1 MKVVA
6 LDVGTKRIG
15 VAKADT
21 SVRIAIPDGTIV
33 VNNGAEFDEI
43 RSILRLN
50 KTDYV
55 VLGLPR
61 NNQGEET
68 AQSAYVRDF
77 AKKLKAKIPTV
88 KIRFQDESL
97 TSVEAESRLKSRKG
111 YNFAKGEVDTEAA
124 AIILQDFI
132 ESFSGGSARAE
143 SPEEGFENPDLLVMP
158 EKPKKVKKP
167 RKKAKKGQ
175 KTAKKKLAIVLISI
189 LAVLAIGVSGAFFWY
204 IADLSPVVTGVSC
217 KDTPDNDGC
226 KTVKFVVHRGDTTQK
241 IADNLEKKGLIKSSL
256 AFQIYYRLNFND
268 NSLKTGEYKLN
279 KTLSTPDIVKQLV
292 EGENESNVFKFTIL
306 PGETVKE
313 IKQRLVKEQGYS
325 EDEVNAAFAKNYDHP
340 ALKNRGDTSSLGAE
354 PLEGYLFGDT
364 YEFYKGESV
373 EKIITTALDAFYK
386 VMTENDL
393 EAKFAAQ
400 GLSLYQGIT
409 LASIVQR
416 EANSVE
422 QPKVARVFLNR
433 INKSLPLGSDV
444 TTQYALDLVDPDRKT
459 YTNNADALKVD
470 SLYNTRLYAGLTP
483 GPISNPGVSA
493 LKAVAEP
500 TETDALYFLTGDDG
514 MMYYSST
521 EEGHNQNIRDHCQEL
536 CKVSL

>member
-1 MKVVA
+1 MKVIA

-21 SVRIAIPDGTIV
+21 SVKIAIPDGTIIV
-33 VNNGAEFDEI
+33 KNGEEFDEI

-111 YNFAKGEVDTEAA
+111 YNFAKGEIDTEAA
-124 AIILQDFI
+124 AIILQDFM
-132 ESFSGGSARAE
+132 ENFSVSGRAE
-143 SPEEGFENPDLLVMP
+143 SAEKGFESSDPHTTP
-158 EKPKKVKKP
+158 EKSKKVKKG
-167 RKKAKKGQ
+167 AKNKSGGR
-175 KTAKKKLAIVLISI
+175 KLAIILISI
-189 LAVLAIGVSGAFFWY
+189 VAALGISAGGAFFWY
-204 IADLSPVVTGVSC
+204 ISDLGPVVTGVSC
-217 KDTPDNDGC
+217 KDTPDNEGC
-226 KTVKFVVHRGDTTQK
+226 ETVKFSVRSGDTTAQ
-241 IADNLEKKGLIKSSL
+241 IADNLKKKGLIKSSL

-268 NSLKTGEYKLN
+268 NSLKTGEYKFN
-279 KTLSTPDIVKQLV
+279 KTLPTPDIVKQLV
-292 EGENESNVFKFTIL
+292 EGENESNVFSLTIL
-306 PGETVKE
+306 PGETVAE
-313 IKQRLVKEQGYS
+313 IKKKLVEKHGY
-325 EDEVNAAFAKNYDHP
+325 DETEVDAAFSKTYDHP
-340 ALKNRGDTSSLGAE
+340 VFKDHADTSDYGAS
-354 PLEGYLFGDT
+354 PLEGYMFGDT

-373 EKIITTALDAFYK
+373 EKIIKTALDSLYK
-386 VMTENDL
+386 VITENNL
-393 EAKFAAQ
+393 EEKFAAQ
-400 GLSLYQGIT
+400 GLNLYQGIT
-409 LASIVQR
+409 LASIVQK
-416 EANSVE
+416 EANSLE

-433 INKSLPLGSDV
+433 IDKGMPLGSDV
-444 TTQYALDLVDPDRKT
+444 TTQYALDLIDPDRQT
-459 YTNNADALKVD
+459 YTNNAAALKVD

-493 LKAVAEP
+493 LMAVAEP
-500 TETDALYFLTGDDG
+500 TDMDAIYFLTGDDG

-521 EEGHNQNIRDHCQEL
+521 EAGHNQNIRDHCREL
-536 CKVSL
+536 CKTSL